1 MAQWRKEILSKERL
15 VNGLKAFGRLRIQTS
30 HASIICYSALLLI
43 LFIAFTIRVLPI
55 RWEIP
60 TGTMRLN
67 EFDPYYQFS
76 LTRYMVQNGLFSPYY
91 PTPWINTQ
99 QWYPDGLNMA
109 MSLPSLPMTAAVLYS
124 IISWLGVNVDLMAFC
139 SLFPVIF
146 GTLSCL
152 IIYFVGKDMGGKTIG
167 LFAALFL
174 ALMPSFL
181 QRTALGF
188 FDTEVLGIVSLLL
201 FIFMFLRAIDET
213 KSLRSSFFYS
223 IGSGLVLAYFIGA
236 WGAAYFLVDLAA
248 LFVFL
253 LFLLKRYS
261 QRLLL
266 SYSLTFGLAFLI
278 ATKFPYISL
287 GYITSGPVLPIAGV
301 FLLLCISEILR
312 HNISARTKVL
322 LTGASLTALVGGFV
336 AMWQLGYMQGIAGK
350 FISVVDPFL
359 RSAAP
364 LLESVAEHRIT
375 AWGNIY
381 FELGLAILF
390 FLAGLYF
397 TLRNPTNR
405 NIFLV
410 LLGAT
415 SLYFAAS
422 MVRLL
427 VIFAPAFSLLAAIG
441 VLGVMKPF
449 YTLLR
454 EAPQI
459 AIKSKRRIARVSKEY
474 SGIAIFLVFILLVT
488 NLAFS
493 PQNGGIP
500 RVYGQ
505 AYSPLTVSAASLP
518 LGGNSLPEPAE
529 EWLDM
534 LSWTQN
540 NLQSTDVVCSW
551 WDYGYWLSI
560 LGNVT
565 TLADN
570 ATVNATQ
577 IENIGFIFMAPEN
590 QSLKMLEQYDAKYI
604 LVFVTLGIGQSSDQQ
619 SYIVGFSRFGDEAKW
634 SWMARISGQAR
645 ERFIQEGF
653 ITEQSAWVDETSFGN
668 YTLGTDWVDSNGNG
682 TPDEGETISN
692 SQGQASTI
700 YKLMSWAKQR
710 WADVSGASA
719 GVQADESGTQ
729 PEYFKELYFAGENL
743 SLVDASSRYS
753 GLIPIV
759 ALYEIDWEAY
769 YSATGQP

>member
-1 MAQWRKEILSKERL
+1 MAQ
-15 VNGLKAFGRLRIQTS
+15 
-30 HASIICYSALLLI
+30 
-43 LFIAFTIRVLPI
+43 
-55 RWEIP
+55 
-60 TGTMRLN
+60 
-67 EFDPYYQFS
+67 
-76 LTRYMVQNGLFSPYY
+76 
-91 PTPWINTQ
+91 
-99 QWYPDGLNMA
+99 
-109 MSLPSLPMTAAVLYS
+109 SLPSLPMTAAVLYS
-124 IISWLGVNVDLMAFC
+124 IISWLGVNVDLMMFC

-152 IIYFVGKDMGGKTIG
+152 IIYFVGKDVGGKAIG

-174 ALMPSFL
+174 ALAPSFL

-188 FDTEVLGIVSLLL
+188 FDTEVLGVLGLLL
-201 FIFMFLRAIDET
+201 FIFMFFRAIDET
-213 KSLRSSFFYS
+213 KPIRSSLFYS
-223 IGSGLVLAYFIGA
+223 VGASVALAYFIGA

-248 LFVFL
+248 LFVFVL
-253 LFLLKRYS
+253 ILLKRYS
-261 QRLLL
+261 QRLLF
-266 SYSLTFGLAFLI
+266 SYSLTFGLALLI
-278 ATKFPYISL
+278 ATRIPYISL
-287 GYITSGPVLPIAGV
+287 NYLTSGPLLPVAGV
-301 FLLLCISEILR
+301 FLLLCLSEILR
-312 HNISARTKVL
+312 HNISARTKAW
-322 LTGASLTALVGGFV
+322 LTGASLVTLVGGFV
-336 AMWQLGYMQGIAGK
+336 ALWQLGYMRDIAGK
-350 FISVVDPFL
+350 FISVLDPFL

-381 FELGLAILF
+381 YELGLGILF

-405 NIFLV
+405 NIFL
-410 LLGAT
+410 LLFGAT

-427 VIFAPAFSLLAAIG
+427 VIFAPAFSLLAAMGIRG
-441 VLGVMKPF
+441 ILKPF

-474 SGIAIFLVFILLVT
+474 SGVAIFLIFILLVT

-493 PQNGGIP
+493 PQSGGMP
-500 RVYGQ
+500 RVYGR
-505 AYSPLTVSAASLP
+505 AYAPITVSAASLP
-518 LGGNSLPEPAE
+518 VIPSEPVP
-529 EWLDM
+529 EWLNM

-577 IENIGFIFMAPEN
+577 IENIGFIFMAPEEDAM
-590 QSLKMLEQYDAKYI
+590 KMLERYDAKYI
-604 LVFVTLGIGQSSDQQ
+604 LVFVTLQIGQSST
-619 SYIVGFSRFGDEAKW
+619 STSTYVVTLSSFGDEGKW

-645 ERFIQEGF
+645 ERLIADGF
-653 ITEQSAWVDETSFGN
+653 MDAEAAWSDETAFGN
-668 YTLGTDWVDSNGNG
+668 
-682 TPDEGETISN
+682 ISSTTGAWEWN
-692 SQGQASTI
+692 DMGKNSTI
-700 YKLMSWAKQR
+700 YKLMSYAKQR
-710 WADVSGASA
+710 WYEVSGVLS
-719 GVQADESGTQ
+719 GITIDEYAEE
-729 PEYFKELYFAGENL
+729 PEYFKEAYFAGEELN
-743 SLVDASSRYS
+743 AIEAAGKYG

-759 ALYEIDWEAY
+759 ALYEIDWEKY
-769 YSATGQP
+769 YSATG

>member
-1 MAQWRKEILSKERL
+1 MGQ
-15 VNGLKAFGRLRIQTS
+15 
-30 HASIICYSALLLI
+30 
-43 LFIAFTIRVLPI
+43 
-55 RWEIP
+55 
-60 TGTMRLN
+60 
-67 EFDPYYQFS
+67 
-76 LTRYMVQNGLFSPYY
+76 
-91 PTPWINTQ
+91 
-99 QWYPDGLNMA
+99 
-109 MSLPSLPMTAAVLYS
+109 SLPSLPMTAAVLYS

-152 IIYFVGKDMGGKTIG
+152 IIYFIGKDMGGKAIG

-213 KSLRSSFFYS
+213 KHLRSSLLYS
-223 IGSGLVLAYFIGA
+223 MGAGLALAYFIGA
-236 WGAAYFLVDLAA
+236 WGAAYYLVDLAV
-248 LFVFL
+248 LFVFIL
-253 LFLLKRYS
+253 ILLKRYS

-266 SYSLTFGLAFLI
+266 SYSVTFGLGLLI
-278 ATKFPYISL
+278 ATKIPYISL
-287 GYITSGPVLPIAGV
+287 DYLTTGPVLPVAGV
-301 FLLLCISEILR
+301 FILLCISEILR
-312 HNISARTKVL
+312 HNISDRTKVL
-322 LTGASLTALVGGFV
+322 LTGTSITAIVAGFV
-336 AMWQLGYMQGIAGK
+336 AMWQLGFMENIAGK
-350 FISVVDPFL
+350 FVSVLDPFL

-364 LLESVAEHRIT
+364 LIESVAEHRIT

-381 FELGLAILF
+381 VELGIGILF

-405 NIFLV
+405 NIFL
-410 LLGAT
+410 LLFGAT

-427 VIFAPAFSLLAAIG
+427 VIFAPAFSLLVAIG
-441 VLGVMKPF
+441 ILGVLKPF
-449 YTLLR
+449 FTLLK

-459 AIKSKRRIARVSKEY
+459 ALKSKRRIARVSKEY
-474 SGIAIFLVFILLVT
+474 SGIAIFLIFMLLVT
-488 NLAFS
+488 TLAFT
-493 PQNGGIP
+493 PQNGGVP

-505 AYSPLTVSAASLP
+505 AYAPITVSAASLP
-518 LGGNSLPEPAE
+518 VVPAEPAQ

-540 NLQSTDVVCSW
+540 NLQSTTVVCAW

-570 ATVNATQ
+570 ATVNSTQ
-577 IENIGFIFMAPEN
+577 IENVGFIFMAPET

-604 LVFVTLGIGQSSDQQ
+604 LVFTTLNIVQSSDGQGYVV
-619 SYIVGFSRFGDEAKW
+619 SFSRFGDEAKW
-634 SWMARISGQAR
+634 SWMARISGQASQR
-645 ERFIQEGF
+645 LIDTGF
-653 ITEQSAWVDETSFGN
+653 ISADAAWRNETSFGAAN
-668 YTLGTDWVDSNGNG
+668 NQTGAWEWNAKGKD
-682 TPDEGETISN
+682 
-692 SQGQASTI
+692 STI
-700 YKLMSWAKQR
+700 YKLMSYAKQR
-710 WADVSGASA
+710 WGVVSGEPNQIPIDEQ
-719 GVQADESGTQ
+719 GVQPT
-729 PEYFKELYFAGENL
+729 YFKEAYFAGETL
-743 SLVDASSRYS
+743 SPLDAASKYG

-759 ALYEIDWEAY
+759 ALYEIDWDAY
-769 YSATGQP
+769 YNATGQP